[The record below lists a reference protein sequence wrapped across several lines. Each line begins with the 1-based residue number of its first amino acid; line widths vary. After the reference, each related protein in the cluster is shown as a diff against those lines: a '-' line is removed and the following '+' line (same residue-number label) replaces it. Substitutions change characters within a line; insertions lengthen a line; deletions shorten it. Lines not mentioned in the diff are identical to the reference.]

1 MFLSNFFKWL
11 SKNATSFVTCFV
23 FGISKLPFQKN
34 FFFNQWSIAG
44 NEVFCL
50 LCFFLYKQLAG
61 YLMDLQEDCEMAK
74 LAIKSI
80 K

>member
-1 MFLSNFFKWL
+1 M
-11 SKNATSFVTCFV
+11 
-23 FGISKLPFQKN
+23 
-34 FFFNQWSIAG
+34 FFFNRWKIG
-44 NEVFCL
+44 RNIVFCL